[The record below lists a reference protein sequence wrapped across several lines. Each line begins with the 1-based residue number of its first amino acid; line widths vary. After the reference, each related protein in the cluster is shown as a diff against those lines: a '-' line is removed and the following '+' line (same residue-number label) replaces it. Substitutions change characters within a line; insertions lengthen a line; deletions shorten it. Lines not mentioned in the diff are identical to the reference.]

1 MSDALRPSDDLDTRW
16 EAIARFAA
24 GESDASES
32 AEVTAW
38 LTAHPEDAEL
48 VALVNARAAHAEQQ
62 ANAQI
67 PRVDTDRAL
76 ASVLGRLDA
85 PSRPVLTVERGGA
98 SYTSR
103 SDVTAP
109 RRWRIGTMAAA
120 AAVVAI
126 GALAVWK
133 GRSTEPMTLEYRTAV
148 GKRDSLQLP
157 DGSTVVLAP
166 GSRLTIAREFR
177 NGTREVTLEGAAFFN
192 VVHDDA
198 HPFTVHAAGAEIRDV
213 GTAFSVKTT
222 AGNVAVAV
230 THGIVAVRREPTA
243 ARTDTA
249 TELHAGDRATLD
261 GQTVRVQRGVV
272 TADDVA
278 WTRGQLA
285 YRDASLAEVQ
295 ADLARWYGIT
305 LQVSDSTLAR
315 RTLTA
320 TFRGDSAEQV
330 VQLVALALGADVVH
344 RGDTVILQPASG
356 STSPSSG
363 AGAPP

>member
-1 MSDALRPSDDLDTRW
+1 MSDAPRLSDDLDARW
-16 EAIARFAA
+16 DAIARFAA

-32 AEVTAW
+32 AQVSAW
-38 LTAHPEDAEL
+38 LSTHPEDAAL
-48 VALVNARAAHAEQQ
+48 VALVNARAARAEQQ
-62 ANAQI
+62 A
-67 PRVDTDRAL
+67 DTQSHRIDAERAL
-76 ASVLGRLDA
+76 ASVMGRLETA
-85 PSRPVLTVERGGA
+85 RPTLTVERGGA
-98 SYTSR
+98 P
-103 SDVTAP
+103 TAQVAATATP

-120 AAVVAI
+120 AAVVAV
-126 GALAVWK
+126 GAFAIWK
-133 GRSTEPMTLEYRTAV
+133 GRIAEPITLEYRTAV

-166 GSRLTIAREFR
+166 GSRLTLAEGFTK
-177 NGTREVTLEGAAFFN
+177 GTREVTLEGAAFFN

-230 THGIVAVRREPTA
+230 THGIVSVRREPTA
-243 ARTDTA
+243 ARADTA

-261 GQTVRVQRGVV
+261 GQSVRVQRGVV

-285 YRDASLAEVQ
+285 YRDATLAEVQ

-305 LQVSDSTLAR
+305 LQVNDSTLAR

-320 TFRGDSAEQV
+320 TFRSDSAAQV
-330 VQLVALALGADVVH
+330 VQLVALALGADVVQ
-344 RGDTVILQPASG
+344 RGDTVLLQRA
-356 STSPSSG
+356 G

>member
-1 MSDALRPSDDLDTRW
+1 MSDAPRPSDDLDTRW

-24 GESDASES
+24 GESAASES

-38 LTAHPEDAEL
+38 LASHPEDAEL
-48 VALVNARAAHAEQQ
+48 VALVKARAARSEQQ
-62 ANAQI
+62 ADAQVQGI
-67 PRVDTDRAL
+67 NTERAL
-76 ASVLGRLDA
+76 ASVMGRLEA
-85 PSRPVLTVERGGA
+85 TSRPVLTVERGGA
-98 SYTSR
+98 SRVSH
-103 SDVTAP
+103 SAAVAP
-109 RRWRIGTMAAA
+109 RRWRIGTIAAA
-120 AAVVAI
+120 AAVIAV

-133 GRSTEPMTLEYRTAV
+133 GRIAEPITLEYRTAV

-166 GSRLTIAREFR
+166 GSRLTLAAGFAK
-177 NGTREVTLEGAAFFN
+177 GTREVTLDGAAFFE

-243 ARTDTA
+243 ARTETA

-272 TADDVA
+272 TAEDVA

-305 LQVSDSTLAR
+305 LQVPDSALAR

-344 RGDTVILQPASG
+344 RGDTIILQPASA
-356 STSPSSG
+356 PSG